1 MWKAIVRMFEGFMGS
16 LGWLGKILLWVGVG
30 ALLISFTLNQA
41 GKVSDRYLANSES
54 GYNRRVI
61 RAAHT
66 DLDAVTQTNEDNAR
80 LTRENAR
87 LTGLLADQ
95 RATCAQIDAREQAVG
110 QPNAVEAARALAT
123 CRLEKNELE
132 RTRLTRD
139 ACNEEI
145 VSNYNRICRQV
156 CPTAP
161 QLQLQLATPR

>member
-1 MWKAIVRMFEGFMGS
+1 MWKEVVGFVGS
-16 LGWLGKILLWVGVG
+16 LGWFWRLIIKLAAA
-30 ALLISFTLNQA
+30 ALLVYAVMGLTGQI
-41 GKVSDRYLANSES
+41 SDRYLANSES

-61 RAAHT
+61 RAAQT
-66 DLDAVTQTNEDNAR
+66 DFAAVTLVNEDNVR
-80 LTRENAR
+80 LTRENTR
-87 LTGLLADQ
+87 LNGLLADQ
-95 RATCAQIDAREQAVG
+95 RATCDQIAIRELAVG
-110 QPNAVEAARALAT
+110 QPNAVDATRALAA
-123 CRLEKNELE
+123 CRLEKSELE

>member
-1 MWKAIVRMFEGFMGS
+1 MWRAIIDAVRGFMAAI
-16 LGWLGKILLWVGVG
+16 GWFGRLLLYIIGAFLILR
-30 ALLISFTLNQA
+30 FTIAQVA
-41 GKVSDRYLANSES
+41 HITDRYLAASES
-54 GYNRRVI
+54 GYNGRVI
-61 RAAHT
+61 RAAQT
-66 DLDAVTQTNEDNAR
+66 DFAAVTLVNEDNAR